1 MKIYIV
7 ATSGFDGSDDNLYQ
21 NARAFQDEDKA
32 REYFKHERE
41 SCKDD
46 AMGIYEDGDKACYN
60 IKANEFDDFADYWRT
75 DGATAFMWHVEI
87 YPCTI

>member
-32 REYFKHERE
+32 REYFEHECE
-41 SCKDD
+41 SCKED

-60 IKANEFDDFADYWRT
+60 IKANEFEDFADYWRT
-75 DGATAFMWHVEI
+75 DSATAFMWHVEI

>member
-21 NARAFQDEDKA
+21 NAMAFQDEDKA
-32 REYFKHERE
+32 REYFKHECE
-41 SCKDD
+41 SCKEN
-46 AMGIYEDGDKACYN
+46 AMGIYEDGDKPCYN
-60 IKANEFDDFADYWRT
+60 IKANELDDFADYWRT
-75 DGATAFMWHVEI
+75 DSATAFMWHVEI

>member
-32 REYFKHERE
+32 REYFEQECE
-41 SCKDD
+41 SCKAD
-46 AMGIYEDGDKACYN
+46 AMGIYEDGDEPCYD
-60 IKANEFDDFADYWRT
+60 IDSKEFKDFADYWRT
-75 DGATAFMWHVEI
+75 DSATAFMWHVEI